1 MLRNCILQAI
11 MEAKINLNK
20 INQKSYSMQR
30 FSSYQEGIMSWSI
43 KQKEAKHEQD
53 EKVKSTGNKASL
65 EKETNSK

>member
-1 MLRNCILQAI
+1 
-11 MEAKINLNK
+11 
-20 INQKSYSMQR
+20 MQR